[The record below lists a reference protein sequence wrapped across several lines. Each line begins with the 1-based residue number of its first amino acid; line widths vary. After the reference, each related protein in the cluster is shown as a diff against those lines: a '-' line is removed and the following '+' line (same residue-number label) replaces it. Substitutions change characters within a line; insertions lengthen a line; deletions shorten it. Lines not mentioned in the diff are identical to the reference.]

1 LKFFAFKSTNYHHEC
16 ALNPLKYQ
24 VTAMEMGMRQAAD
37 LPGPG
42 EYENFDRDHRDV
54 HLTKLAGKFSES
66 ARMGRDLAMAE
77 AAQVS
82 KCVR

>member
-1 LKFFAFKSTNYHHEC
+1 
-16 ALNPLKYQ
+16 
-24 VTAMEMGMRQAAD
+24 MEMGMRQAAD

-82 KCVR
+82 ECGR